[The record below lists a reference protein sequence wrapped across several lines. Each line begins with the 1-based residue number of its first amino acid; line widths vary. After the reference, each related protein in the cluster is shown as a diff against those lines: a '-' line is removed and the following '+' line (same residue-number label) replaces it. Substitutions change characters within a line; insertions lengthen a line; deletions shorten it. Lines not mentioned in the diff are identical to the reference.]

1 MNSTRQR
8 TGGIGHVLRLAYP
21 LILASSG
28 HAFRLFAD
36 RIMLSRYAPEAIAAS
51 LPAGLT
57 CFCFMSFFIG
67 TAGYVNTFVA
77 QYTGAGQ
84 ADRAGAAVWQ
94 GLYVALF
101 GGVVVA
107 AAGLFANPI
116 FAWMGHPPAVQIEQA
131 RYFRVLCSFSFA
143 GISLAGLNAFWSGR
157 GLTRVV
163 MAVELT
169 SASINVLLNY
179 AWIFGHFG
187 FPEMGILGAGLG
199 TVISNLVGLALAFY
213 LFLLRENRRS
223 YHTWPRQTLDIGLLL
238 RLLRFGLPNGLQ
250 FMLSMVAFNLFVVFV
265 GRLGSAQLESTNI
278 AFGLNALAFLP
289 IIGLGMSASILVG
302 QGIGAGDI
310 PLAKRAVRSAVLLAL
325 LYNLLVG
332 GAFLFL
338 PDVILRAFVRQGDTA
353 QVEVLRMA
361 TLALRYIAAYLLFDA
376 VYLVYSHAIKG
387 AGDTRFAMVAGV
399 ALSWGTLVLPCYV
412 AQRYTSDLWVFW
424 KILVA
429 HVIIAAAVFYA
440 RYRAGKWQSMR
451 VIEERS

>member
-1 MNSTRQR
+1 M
-8 TGGIGHVLRLAYP
+8 GHVLRLAYP

-36 RIMLSRYAPEAIAAS
+36 RVMLSRYGAEAIAAS

-77 QYTGAGQ
+77 QYSGAGR

-94 GLYVALF
+94 GLYIALV

-107 AAGLFANPI
+107 AAGLFAGPI

-143 GISLAGLNAFWSGR
+143 GISLASLNAFWSGR

-163 MAVELT
+163 MAVELI
-169 SASINVLLNY
+169 SASMNILLNY
-179 AWIFGHFG
+179 VWIFGRLG
-187 FPEMGILGAGLG
+187 FPELGILGAGLG
-199 TVISNLVGLALAFY
+199 TVVSNMVGLVLAFY

-223 YHTWPRQTLDIGLLL
+223 YRTWPRRTLDPALLL

-250 FMLSMVAFNLFVVFV
+250 FMLSMLAFNLFVVFV
-265 GRLGSAQLESTNI
+265 GRLGWVQLESANI

-302 QGIGAGDI
+302 QGIGAKDVS
-310 PLAKRAVRSAVLLAL
+310 LAKRAVRSTVLLAL

-338 PDVILRAFVRQGDTA
+338 PQVILRLFVRPGDA
-353 QVEVLRMA
+353 GQVEVLRMA
-361 TLALRYIAAYLLFDA
+361 THALRYIAAYLLFDA
-376 VYLVYSHAIKG
+376 VYVVYSHAVKG

-399 ALSWGTLVLPCYV
+399 AMSWGTLVLPCYLAHRNEAGV
-412 AQRYTSDLWVFW
+412 WIYWQ
-424 KILVA
+424 ILVA
-429 HVIIAAAVFYA
+429 HVVIAATVFYA
-440 RYRAGKWQSMR
+440 RYRTGKWQSMR
-451 VIEERS
+451 VIEP